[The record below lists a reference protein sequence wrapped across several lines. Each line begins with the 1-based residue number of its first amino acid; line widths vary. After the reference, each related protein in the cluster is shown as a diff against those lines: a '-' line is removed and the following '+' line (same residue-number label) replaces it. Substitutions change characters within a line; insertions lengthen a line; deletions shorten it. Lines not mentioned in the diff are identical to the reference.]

1 MLNLCFRTPM
11 LGNIARLIQKIKNES
26 EEQKS
31 SKRNNAISTRMYN
44 RIQKIV
50 ERNLQEFLKKKAESN
65 LCNVKNGT

>member
-1 MLNLCFRTPM
+1 M
-11 LGNIARLIQKIKNES
+11 LGNIARLIEKIKNDS

-50 ERNLQEFLKKKAESN
+50 ERNLQEFLKKKAEMKLEN
-65 LCNVKNGT
+65 LNNGMLC

>member
-1 MLNLCFRTPM
+1 M
-11 LGNIARLIQKIKNES
+11 LGNIARLIEKIKYEA

-50 ERNLQEFLKKKAESN
+50 ERNIQEFLKKKAEMK
-65 LCNVKNGT
+65 LENVKNGMLS

>member
-1 MLNLCFRTPM
+1 M
-11 LGNIARLIQKIKNES
+11 LGNIARLIEKIKNDS

-50 ERNLQEFLKKKAESN
+50 EKNLQEFLKKKAEMKLEN
-65 LCNVKNGT
+65 LNNGMLC